1 MKRKGAYENQE
12 AVNRGPW
19 SAEEDQILINYVHL
33 HGEGKWGQ
41 ISRRTGL
48 KRGGKSCRLRWLNY
62 LKPDIKRGNISSD
75 EEDLIIRLHSLL
87 GNRWSLIA
95 GRLPGRTDNE
105 IKNYWNTYLRKKV
118 EEKHN
123 DNNINIPV
131 ELRMESPNSFGM
143 AIHPAKSSEP
153 VMCTEIMMATEAV
166 NDSVNPKSLISTNY
180 IENPFAS
187 VPGDHHAEGLG
198 KQFDLT
204 ELLMPQ
210 ENCDL
215 SGYGCVGISPHFG
228 EHSCRVND
236 AICETWYDDWKN
248 EDYFPLEYDMDF
260 PLF

>member
-123 DNNINIPV
+123 DNNNNIPV
-131 ELRMESPNSFGM
+131 ELRMESSNAFGI
-143 AIHPAKSSEP
+143 AIDPAKSSEA
-153 VMCTEIMMATEAV
+153 VMCTEVMMATEAV
-166 NDSVNPKSLISTNY
+166 NDSVNTKNLMSTNY

-187 VPGDHHAEGLG
+187 VPADHPEGLG
-198 KQFDLT
+198 KQFDLS

-210 ENCDL
+210 EGCDFN
-215 SGYGCVGISPHFG
+215 GYACVEIPPHFG

-236 AICETWYDDWKN
+236 AMCETWYDDWKN
-248 EDYFPLEYDMDF
+248 EDYFPLDYDMDF

>member
-1 MKRKGAYENQE
+1 
-12 AVNRGPW
+12 
-19 SAEEDQILINYVHL
+19 
-33 HGEGKWGQ
+33 
-41 ISRRTGL
+41 
-48 KRGGKSCRLRWLNY
+48 
-62 LKPDIKRGNISSD
+62 
-75 EEDLIIRLHSLL
+75 
-87 GNRWSLIA
+87 
-95 GRLPGRTDNE
+95 LPGRTDNE